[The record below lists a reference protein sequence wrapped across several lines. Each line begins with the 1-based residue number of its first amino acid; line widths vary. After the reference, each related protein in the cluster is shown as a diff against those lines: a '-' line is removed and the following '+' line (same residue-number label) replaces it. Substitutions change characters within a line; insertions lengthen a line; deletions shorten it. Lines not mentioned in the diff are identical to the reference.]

1 MPPAVDNGQPPVRI
15 LLVDDEPSIRQAFA
29 TLLTREGYDVQ
40 VAAGGEAAERVLNL
54 GTIDCLILDY
64 RIPDVRGDLFYEY
77 ALSVQPQLRRQTVFI
92 TGDIAPSTH
101 ETLDATGCRVLLKPF
116 DVEELLA
123 AVSACLRV
131 GGVAVRPRHPGS
143 AAL

>member
-1 MPPAVDNGQPPVRI
+1 MSGGSGGGPRI

-29 TLLTREGYDVQ
+29 ALLTREGYEVL
-40 VAAGGEAAERVLNL
+40 VAAGGEAAERSLNVAH
-54 GTIDCLILDY
+54 IDCLVLDY

-123 AVSACLRV
+123 AVATCLRA
-131 GGVAVRPRHPGS
+131 GGVMVRPRPGS